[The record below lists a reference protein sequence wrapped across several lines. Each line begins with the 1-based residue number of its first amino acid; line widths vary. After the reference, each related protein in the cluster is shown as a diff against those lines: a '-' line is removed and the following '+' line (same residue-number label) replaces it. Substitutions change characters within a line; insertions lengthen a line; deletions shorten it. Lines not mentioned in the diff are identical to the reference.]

1 MDEEQTPQS
10 VYPASNALELLLASD
25 ASWDHEPT
33 GVLNR
38 NAVSFRFQ
46 DILHKMLTPFFKE
59 LPNSFYF
66 SKTWIMLTKQNHDQ
80 INTKYSQLFNKYYR
94 I

>member
-1 MDEEQTPQS
+1 M
-10 VYPASNALELLLASD
+10 LL
-25 ASWDHEPT
+25 
-33 GVLNR
+33 
-38 NAVSFRFQ
+38 VSGFKN
-46 DILHKMLTPFFKE
+46 ILHKMLTPFFKE

-94 I
+94 ILKLQGTENSTRGTKPYAKVTDQNPKCF